1 MYLAQNLRYL
11 REQKGRPQNEMANV
25 FGISQSTVGNWE
37 QNHRKPEI
45 EMLVRLAEYFE
56 VTLDNLVLQELK
68 PNLPLYVSNI
78 KHLRKQYD
86 MTQEDMANLLGK
98 GKKTYQAIETGKM
111 ATMKDLEKIA
121 DFFGLTWKQLVKQDL
136 SEGVE

>member
-11 REQKGRPQNEMANV
+11 REQKGITQNEMANV

-68 PNLPLYVSNI
+68 PNLPLYVSN
-78 KHLRKQYD
+78 
-86 MTQEDMANLLGK
+86 
-98 GKKTYQAIETGKM
+98 
-111 ATMKDLEKIA
+111 KIGRA
-121 DFFGLTWKQLVKQDL
+121 HV
-136 SEGVE
+136 

>member
-11 REQKGRPQNEMANV
+11 REQKGITQNEMANV

-121 DFFGLTWKQLVKQDL
+121 DFFGVTWKQLVKQDL